1 MILHVRLNMQIEIRQ
16 VTDVSLVQFAQHF
29 SCTQVSADHY
39 MIRPSRNRDT
49 AGSEHCSM
57 ARPSGELGET
67 EGEINGA
74 EVNR

>member
-29 SCTQVSADHY
+29 SCVQVPAGHY
-39 MIRPSRNRDT
+39 MIMPSRNTDT

-57 ARPSGELGET
+57 ARPSEELGET
-67 EGEINGA
+67 EGEVNGA